1 MARPSSR
8 QLPAGNAKTK
18 SSTQGAYVPDVSF
31 GVDPMNTEICT
42 VKAQPVVVIATHEE
56 LVRSARDIWGVTVSL
71 LTELT
76 PDKFA
81 TAPWAAALFTAEL
94 PFHLAKLWHIQHAL
108 ITSANSYM
116 QTESMLTTFIETI
129 DIPKLLKE
137 LTPWVL
143 NLKGAINLPLGWLAH
158 VPAVE
163 VSYPSDIQIIKQRF
177 DETNCTNQPLVR
189 HEAYF
194 LMQGRSEHW
203 FYLPKTHD
211 WSALN
216 QANHPNHGLAEFIK
230 TNTQLDDQI
239 HFVFEQDGELIHPVA
254 NNSNISGKT
263 QIFSLAV

>member
-1 MARPSSR
+1 
-8 QLPAGNAKTK
+8 
-18 SSTQGAYVPDVSF
+18 
-31 GVDPMNTEICT
+31 MNTEICT
-42 VKAQPVVVIATHEE
+42 VNPQPIMVIATHEE
-56 LVRSARDIWGVTVSL
+56 LVRSARDIWAVTVSL

-137 LTPWVL
+137 LTPWVI
-143 NLKGAINLPLGWLAH
+143 NLKGALQLPLGWLAH

-177 DETNCTNQPLVR
+177 EETNCTNQPLVR
-189 HEAYF
+189 HEQYY
-194 LMQGRSEHW
+194 LMQGKSEHW

-211 WSALN
+211 WSLIN
-216 QANHPNHGLAEFIK
+216 QTSQQSHGLNEFIK
-230 TNTQLDDQI
+230 TNTQPADQI
-239 HFVFEQDGELIHPVA
+239 HFVFEQDGELTHPVA
-254 NNSNISGKT
+254 NNSTISGKAHV
-263 QIFSLAV
+263 FSLAI

>member
-1 MARPSSR
+1 
-8 QLPAGNAKTK
+8 
-18 SSTQGAYVPDVSF
+18 
-31 GVDPMNTEICT
+31 MNTELCT
-42 VKAQPVVVIATHEE
+42 VKPQPVVVIATHEE
-56 LVRSARDIWGVTVSL
+56 LLRSARDIWGVTVSL

-94 PFHLAKLWHIQHAL
+94 PFLLAKLWHIQHAL

-158 VPAVE
+158 VPPVE
-163 VSYPSDIQIIKQRF
+163 ISYPSEIQIIKQRF

-189 HEAYF
+189 HEQYD
-194 LMQGRSEHW
+194 LVQGRAEHW
-203 FYLPKTHD
+203 FYLPKTHQ
-211 WSALN
+211 WSE
-216 QANHPNHGLAEFIK
+216 PNAGLEAFIK
-230 TNTQLDDQI
+230 TNTRVDDKI
-239 HFVFEQDGELIHPVA
+239 YLVFEQDGELVHPVVTG
-254 NNSNISGKT
+254 SQIMGKA

>member
-1 MARPSSR
+1 
-8 QLPAGNAKTK
+8 
-18 SSTQGAYVPDVSF
+18 
-31 GVDPMNTEICT
+31 MNSDICT
-42 VKAQPVVVIATHEE
+42 LKPAPVVVIATHEE
-56 LVRSARDIWGVTVSL
+56 LLRSARDIWGVTVSL

-94 PFHLAKLWHIQHAL
+94 PFLLAKLWHIQHAL

-163 VSYPSDIQIIKQRF
+163 ISYPSDVQIIKQRF
-177 DETNCTNQPLVR
+177 DETNCTKQPLVR
-189 HEAYF
+189 HEQYA
-194 LMQGRSEHW
+194 LVQGNSEHW
-203 FYLPKTHD
+203 FYLPETHQ
-211 WSALN
+211 WSL
-216 QANHPNHGLAEFIK
+216 PNHGLDEFIK
-230 TNTQLDDQI
+230 TNTQSEDQI
-239 HFVFEQDGELIHPVA
+239 HLVFEQDGELIHPVA
-254 NNSNISGKT
+254 NNAKLMGKV
-263 QIFSLAV
+263 QVYSLPI